1 MRNLELRMQNVVLA
15 LALCGVVLQAG
26 KAQDTFLGRS
36 IDQWNEQLS
45 SSDGQRRVHA
55 AWAIAQFAGGAAGG
69 QEDQVHFAELV
80 KLVSDSDSPVRYW
93 GVQGFAAYAQ
103 RSGEKGGG
111 QTAAVNTLIPLLE
124 DKAAAPR
131 IAAAQALGA
140 LGKSDQA
147 LPVLVA
153 AMNDPQESVRIQAV
167 AALEKLGPAA
177 RPAVETLRT
186 ATSDSSEYVKR
197 ISARALSSLE
207 PGRQLLEPKA
217 KAGKAKA
224 KAKSKK

>member
-1 MRNLELRMQNVVLA
+1 
-15 LALCGVVLQAG
+15 
-26 KAQDTFLGRS
+26 
-36 IDQWNEQLS
+36 
-45 SSDGQRRVHA
+45 
-55 AWAIAQFAGGAAGG
+55 
-69 QEDQVHFAELV
+69 
-80 KLVSDSDSPVRYW
+80 
-93 GVQGFAAYAQ
+93 VQGFAAYAQ

-111 QTAAVNTLIPLLE
+111 QTAAVNTLMPLLE